1 VILVVDGWNE
11 CKLGDVADVLSGY
24 AFKSKD
30 FVEHGVPVIK
40 IKNIIPPYISLNDIQ
55 YVSKEL
61 AKEKERYE
69 LRYNDI
75 LISLTGSNINQISSA
90 VGKVGRIKFKQIKPM
105 LNQRVGKFEIIDPK
119 RYNLDFLYYIVS
131 TAETRWKLASNA
143 GGAANQANISPSNIK
158 DLIIPIP
165 PLPEQKDIASILS
178 ALDDK
183 IELNNQ
189 MNKKLEQMT
198 QAIFKSWF
206 VDFEP
211 FKDGEFEDSEL
222 GRIPKG
228 WKIGR
233 LGDSADI
240 TMGQSPAGSSFNE
253 KGIGTIFYQGRTDF
267 GFRFP
272 KIRLYTTEPKRMASK
287 GDILLSVRAPVGDLN
302 IANNDCCLGRGVASI
317 RSKSSCNSYIYY
329 LLKNIKDSFDVYNGT
344 IFGSINKDALNNIKV
359 KIPTDFIIHKFQKV
373 VNECDIKIENNSN
386 QTQILTCIRDSLL
399 TKLMSGEI
407 RVPME
412 D

>member
-1 VILVVDGWNE
+1 
-11 CKLGDVADVLSGY
+11 
-24 AFKSKD
+24 
-30 FVEHGVPVIK
+30 
-40 IKNIIPPYISLNDIQ
+40 
-55 YVSKEL
+55 
-61 AKEKERYE
+61 
-69 LRYNDI
+69 
-75 LISLTGSNINQISSA
+75 
-90 VGKVGRIKFKQIKPM
+90 
-105 LNQRVGKFEIIDPK
+105 
-119 RYNLDFLYYIVS
+119 
-131 TAETRWKLASNA
+131 LASNA

-329 LLKNIKDSFDVYNGT
+329 LLKNIKDSFDVYNGEGT